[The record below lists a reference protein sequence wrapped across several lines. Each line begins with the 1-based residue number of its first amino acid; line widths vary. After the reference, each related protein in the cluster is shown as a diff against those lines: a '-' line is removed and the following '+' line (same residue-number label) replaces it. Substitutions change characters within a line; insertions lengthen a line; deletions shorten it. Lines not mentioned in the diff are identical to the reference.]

1 VTACVLYSWGARYE
15 LQVPPE
21 VSAQEARQDQQQ
33 GLPRAGSGLPG
44 GDRCRDGSER
54 EKQSRV
60 SVPLNQNKK
69 QQFWAQGTVINAV
82 LLCLQWCILFGFS
95 AMIDIISHMHSNVMG
110 F

>member
-1 VTACVLYSWGARYE
+1 MTACVLYSWGARYE

-60 SVPLNQNKK
+60 SVPLNRNKK
-69 QQFWAQGTVINAV
+69 QQFCAQDTVINAV
-82 LLCLQWCILFGFS
+82 T
-95 AMIDIISHMHSNVMG
+95 V
-110 F
+110 

>member
-1 VTACVLYSWGARYE
+1 MTACVLYSWGARYE

-33 GLPRAGSGLPG
+33 GLPWAGSGLPG

-60 SVPLNQNKK
+60 SVRLNRNRK
-69 QQFWAQGTVINAV
+69 QQFCAQDTVINAV
-82 LLCLQWCILFGFS
+82 TVKHAVTYNGFLFCVERYDRYLFPF
-95 AMIDIISHMHSNVMG
+95 A
-110 F
+110 

>member
-1 VTACVLYSWGARYE
+1 MCISVQYCKQWLPVYSWGARYE

-21 VSAQEARQDQQQ
+21 VSTQEARQDQQQ

-60 SVPLNQNKK
+60 SVPLNRNKK
-69 QQFWAQGTVINAV
+69 QKFCAQGT
-82 LLCLQWCILFGFS
+82 LQMKGRWEFNIYVWFPIMYS
-95 AMIDIISHMHSNVMG
+95 Q
-110 F
+110 